1 MELVQEIKV
10 RLFQLQ
16 DLSYKKFQ
24 APLIPSVDQ
33 ESIIGVR
40 TPLLRK
46 LAKELSGK
54 RDINDFLHHL
64 PHQYFEENQLH
75 AFIVASIKDFET
87 CLNELEHF
95 LPYVDNWA
103 TTDQM
108 SPLVFKKNKD
118 KLISPIKTWIAS
130 KRTYSIRF
138 GIGMLMK
145 HFLDEDFNPHY
156 LQLVANIKSDEY
168 YVNMMRAWYFATAL
182 AKQNESTLPYLNDN
196 QLDEWTHNQTIQ
208 KAIESRRITKEQK
221 VYLRTLKITRR
232 R

>member
-54 RDINDFLHHL
+54 RDINDFLHDL

-208 KAIESRRITKEQK
+208 KAIESRRIMKEQK
-221 VYLRTLKITRR
+221 AYLRTLKITHRR
-232 R
+232 